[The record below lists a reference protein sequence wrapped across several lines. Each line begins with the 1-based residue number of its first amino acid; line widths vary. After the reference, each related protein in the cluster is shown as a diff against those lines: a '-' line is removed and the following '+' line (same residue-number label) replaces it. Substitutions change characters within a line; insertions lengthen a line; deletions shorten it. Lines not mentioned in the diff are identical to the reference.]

1 MFILDGKPLPMDR
14 AFTTSDGCQYPRNWL
29 RLSTIEEKQAIGIT
43 EVPDN
48 EPSYDQRFYWGPNN
62 PKDHTQLVE
71 QWVNTVKQTAGTL
84 LQNTDWV
91 VIRSQDLSSQ
101 KPIPD
106 EVLNERGLIRFKSD
120 EKEARIKATTS
131 TEELA
136 SYVTSAEFNSWENT
150 TPESPSVSAESPLE
164 DSTSSVDIGLDTITF
179 TGGTT
184 SSRETFDT
192 VTF

>member
-1 MFILDGKPLPMDR
+1 MFILDGKPLPLDR
-14 AFTTSDGCQYPRNWL
+14 AFTTSDGRQYPRNWL

-62 PKDHTQLVE
+62 PKDHAQLVE
-71 QWVNTVKQTAGTL
+71 QWVSTVKQTAGTL
-84 LQNTDWV
+84 LQNTDWF

-136 SYVTSAEFNSWENT
+136 SYVTSAEFHSWY
-150 TPESPSVSAESPLE
+150 L
-164 DSTSSVDIGLDTITF
+164 
-179 TGGTT
+179 
-184 SSRETFDT
+184 
-192 VTF
+192 